1 MFNKKI
7 ILAASISALFL
18 SQSANAVIGP
28 IKITLNPTELSANY
42 FNEVDTIAPFSSEV
56 YTEIDIKASKSKNIY
71 DFLTQNT
78 SLALAPSSGNR
89 FSQSISARGF
99 GLTDGYQNLVV
110 TLNGRRLNNIDM
122 TNSNLGGINV
132 DSIEKIEI
140 ARGSGSV
147 VYGDNATAGAIHI
160 FTKTNEGFNTSTSFG
175 NYGHQKRTVSY
186 GISDETYNLNIL
198 IDRLDHG
205 GYGLPDSIG
214 NKDKGQ
220 QSNAN
225 ISLGFN
231 LENGASIQFD
241 RLYYKVNNKYPY
253 SLSKTQFDLNPA
265 NDAPLKARTH
275 KDAESTTTGFKINY
289 PVSEN
294 LDIIFDTFD
303 TDKYSQTRYGSASG
317 YGSWGKNDYDY
328 SSNDITLSYSGDNIQ
343 IDSGVKSFKANRK
356 GSSDTLTKN
365 NMGLFSQLQLT
376 RNNTIFNI
384 GVRRETVDHKYEP
397 NAGASDIRET
407 KFNAFDIGFNARLNE
422 STTIFSNYNQ
432 AFQSPDVDRYFKW
445 KSDYSGLEYD
455 GNLQA
460 PESKTINIGINY
472 LSDNSKTKA
481 TIYRTNLTNEIYL
494 CKQIVA
500 SDCSLY
506 GDNTNLDKSHKFG
519 LELNNKFNVN
529 SKLST
534 ILNYAYTI
542 AEIDSEDR
550 GSGAFNGKTLPMT
563 SKHNISASAIYNLND
578 KANLTLTQKYR
589 SKGYA
594 ADDFS
599 NTFSQRQMAYNSTDF
614 NFSYTTDNDLKFNFD
629 VENMFDNS
637 YGTSIQ
643 DDTIYPASFTRNV
656 KVSVTRKF

>member
-1 MFNKKI
+1 MFNKK
-7 ILAASISALFL
+7 LFL
-18 SQSANAVIGP
+18 AFSFSTLVLSQPSNAVIGP
-28 IKITLNPTELSANY
+28 IKITLNPTELTSNY
-42 FNEVDTIAPFSSEV
+42 FNEVDTKAPFSSEV
-56 YTEIDIKASKSKNIY
+56 YTESDIKASKSKNVY

-99 GLTDGYQNLVV
+99 GLTDGYQNIVI

-122 TNSNLGGINV
+122 TNSNLGGINI
-132 DSIEKIEI
+132 DSIKKIEI
-140 ARGSGSV
+140 TKGSGSV
-147 VYGDNATAGAIHI
+147 IYGDNATAGAIHI
-160 FTKTNEGFNTSTSFG
+160 ITKANKGFNTSTSFG

-186 GISDETYNLNIL
+186 GASDDSYNINIL

-205 GYGLPDSIG
+205 GYGSPDSIG
-214 NKDKGQ
+214 NKDKGE

-225 ISLGFN
+225 ISLGFS
-231 LENGASIQFD
+231 LDNGTSLQFD
-241 RLYYKVNNKYPY
+241 RLNYKVNNKYPY

-265 NDAPLKARTH
+265 NDASSKARTH
-275 KDAESTTTGFKINY
+275 KDANSTTTGFKINY
-289 PVSEN
+289 PLSEN
-294 LDIIFDTFD
+294 LEVAFDTFK
-303 TDKYSQTRYGSASG
+303 TKKYSQTRYGNATG
-317 YGSWGKNDYDY
+317 YGSWGRNDYDY
-328 SSNDITLSYSGDNIQ
+328 SNNEFILSYSSDNLV

-365 NMGLFSQLQLT
+365 NMGLFSQLQIN

-384 GVRRETVDHKYEP
+384 GIRSETVDHKYEP
-397 NAGASDIRET
+397 NTGSSDMRET
-407 KFNAFDIGFNARLNE
+407 EFNAFDIGFTTKLNE

-455 GNLQA
+455 GNLKA
-460 PESKTINIGINY
+460 PKSKTVNFGINY
-472 LSDNSKTKA
+472 LSENSKTKA
-481 TIYRTNLTNEIYL
+481 TLFRTNLTNEIYL

-500 SDCSLY
+500 SDCSFY

-534 ILNYAYTI
+534 VLNYAYTI
-542 AEIDSEDR
+542 AKIDSEDK

-563 SKHNISASAIYNLND
+563 SKHNLSASAMFTLND
-578 KANLTLTQKYR
+578 KANMTLTQKYR

-599 NTFSQRQMAYNSTDF
+599 NTFTQRQMAYNSTDF
-614 NFSYTTDNDLKFNFD
+614 NFSYKTDKELELKFD
-629 VENMFDNS
+629 VENLFDRS

-643 DDTIYPASFTRNV
+643 DDAIYPASYTRNV
-656 KVSVTRKF
+656 KVSVSRKF